1 MGAGLPLLAA
11 FLLPLAT
18 LIWGVSIASM
28 LFLVLLGAVG
38 AKAGGAPL
46 LKGVVRVGFWG
57 VAAMLAT
64 YLIGRLLGTSAA

>member
-1 MGAGLPLLAA
+1 MPLLAA

-46 LKGVVRVGFWG
+46 LKGVVCVGFWG